1 MNIHQIKIDFNV
13 TPDIARYVFVYLI
26 EGKNIYMIDSGVAGS
41 EALIEEY
48 LLSIG
53 RNVSDIKSIFLT
65 HAHPDHI
72 GTAAYF
78 KHKTGC
84 KVYASEGE
92 RPWIEDIDKQFRERP
107 IPNFY
112 SLAGQ
117 STPIDCIV
125 KDGDSITLEDGIT
138 INVME
143 TPGHSVDELSYIV
156 DTYAFIGDAIP
167 VKGDIPIYINP
178 KQARESIR
186 KIAQLD
192 NITTFYPAWDKAY
205 TSHELQQKVSEAL
218 DIISA
223 IDNAVSKALNEVG
236 NGDFIE
242 YVCSV
247 LGNKHLLANPLFATT
262 LKSHVPNQ

>member
-78 KHKTGC
+78 KQKTGC

-117 STPIDCIV
+117 STPIDCII

-156 DTYAFIGDAIP
+156 DTYANEEHVDANLLKVSGDGSTQGVHYNTKDCFRLGMAYGKVI
-167 VKGDIPIYINP
+167 
-178 KQARESIR
+178 
-186 KIAQLD
+186 LD
-192 NITTFYPAWDKAY
+192 NN
-205 TSHELQQKVSEAL
+205 LL
-218 DIISA
+218 D
-223 IDNAVSKALNEVG
+223 
-236 NGDFIE
+236 
-242 YVCSV
+242 
-247 LGNKHLLANPLFATT
+247 
-262 LKSHVPNQ
+262 

>member
-1 MNIHQIKIDFNV
+1 MKIHQIKIDFNV

-41 EALIEEY
+41 EVLIEEY
-48 LLSIG
+48 LMFIG
-53 RNVSDIKSIFLT
+53 KNVSDIKSIFLT

-78 KHKTGC
+78 KQKTGC
-84 KVYASEGE
+84 KIYASDGE
-92 RPWIEDIDKQFRERP
+92 RPWIENINKQFRERP

-117 STPIDCIV
+117 STQIDCIV
-125 KDGDSITLEDGIT
+125 KNGDSITLEDGIT

-143 TPGHSVDELSYIV
+143 TSGHSVDELSYIV
-156 DTYAFIGDAIP
+156 DSYAFIGDTIP

-178 KQARESIR
+178 KQARESIK
-186 KIAQLD
+186 KIALFD

-205 TSHELQQKVSEAL
+205 TSQELQQKASEAL
-218 DIISA
+218 DVISA
-223 IDNAVSKALNEVG
+223 IDNAVVKALNEDI
-236 NGDFIE
+236 NGDFIGQ
-242 YVCSV
+242 VCSI
-247 LGNKHLLANPLFATT
+247 LGNKHLQANPLFATT
-262 LKSHVPNQ
+262 VKSHIPN